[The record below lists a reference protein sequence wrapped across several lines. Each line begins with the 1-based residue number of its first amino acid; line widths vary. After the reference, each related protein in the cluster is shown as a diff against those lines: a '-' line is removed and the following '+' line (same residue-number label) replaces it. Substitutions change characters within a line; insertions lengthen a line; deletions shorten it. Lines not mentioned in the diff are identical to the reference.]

1 MRTSAASRSALSPS
15 RSLALAFLAAIAVGT
30 GLLMLPACSAPGKTT
45 SLVDAL
51 FTATSATCV
60 TGLSSVDTQTHFTW
74 TGQFVILALIQW
86 GGLGNV
92 LFSSAALLMFSQR
105 IGLRERLSLQENLPG
120 FSLAASGRLS
130 RLVLGFFLGCE
141 AVGALLLW
149 LVWGRH
155 LGGLE
160 GVWASVF
167 HSVSAF
173 CNAGFS
179 TFSAN
184 LADYA
189 THLGLNLVIMA
200 LIVLGGLGYLVCG
213 ELYLRVLNRSL
224 RRQLSLHTR
233 IVLAVTAVLIPLGA
247 LGILFFEGGNPGTL
261 GTMGLGHGVL
271 ASFFQSV
278 SCRTAGFNTIAMGEL
293 REETLQWMMLL
304 MFIGGAPGSAA
315 GGIKVSTF
323 GILMLASVAQLR
335 GRREVEAWGRRI
347 PWARVLQALSL
358 TIVAVLTVMGVTIV
372 LNYLEELPYN
382 EILFETVSA
391 LATAGL
397 STGVTPQLQP
407 GSKVLLCLAM
417 FAGRVGPLT
426 LAASLIA
433 RRIDTPTRY
442 PEGEV
447 VIG

>member
-1 MRTSAASRSALSPS
+1 M
-15 RSLALAFLAAIAVGT
+15 AFLAAIAVGT
-30 GLLMLPACSAPGKTT
+30 AVLMLPACTTPGQTT

-60 TGLSSVDTQTHFTW
+60 TGLATLDTETHFTR
-74 TGQFVILALIQW
+74 TGQATILALIQW

-92 LFSSAALLMFSQR
+92 LFSSAALLLFSRR
-105 IGLRERLSLQENLPG
+105 IGLRDRISLQENLPG

-149 LVWGRH
+149 LVWGHRF
-155 LGGLE
+155 GGLE
-160 GVWASVF
+160 GVWISVF

-184 LADYA
+184 LAGFP
-189 THLGLNLVIMA
+189 TEPGLNLVIMG
-200 LIVLGGLGYLVCG
+200 LIVVGGLGYLVCG
-213 ELYLRVLNRSL
+213 EIYLRLLDRSL
-224 RRQLSLHTR
+224 RRHLSLHTR
-233 IVLAVTAVLIPLGA
+233 LVLAVSALLIPLGA
-247 LGILFFEGGNPGTL
+247 LGFLFFERDNPGTL
-261 GTMGLGHGVL
+261 GVLGFGDSVL

-278 SCRTAGFNTIAMGEL
+278 SCRTAGFNTVAMGEL

-323 GILMLASVAQLR
+323 GILMLAAAAQLR
-335 GRREVEAWGRRI
+335 GRRDVEVWGRRI
-347 PWARVLQALSL
+347 PWSRVLQALSL
-358 TIVAVLTVMGVTIV
+358 TVVAVLTVMGVTIL
-372 LNYLEELPYN
+372 LNYLEEQPYN
-382 EILFETVSA
+382 EILFETISG
-391 LATAGL
+391 LATVGL
-397 STGVTPQLQP
+397 STGITPQLGA
-407 GSKVLLCLAM
+407 GSKLLLCLAM
-417 FAGRVGPLT
+417 FVGRVGPLT

-433 RRIDTPTRY
+433 RRVESPTRY